1 MKISI
6 LGLGLSFC
14 MIANGCLS
22 IQVEMYPTTSSEA
35 VSQEGE
41 NPQEVL
47 QEVWKEN
54 SGRKYT
60 AEAST
65 SQDAL
70 QSDSKGSETGQTND
84 VSQNAE
90 SAANYEETDLS
101 ISSATDFWNGYAV
114 IEQDRKFG
122 LINEAGQ
129 IVIDPIYDQIGV
141 FDETG
146 SYAPIRV
153 GMWNTTLTHK
163 AILPWLLTALMKT
176 LESFHKERP
185 QFPSREPIAT

>member
-1 MKISI
+1 MKCFRRLKQQRVKKQNVIDKKQTAERKEMKIS
-6 LGLGLSFC
+6 LFGLGLSFC

-70 QSDSKGSETGQTND
+70 QSDSKGSETWQTND

-114 IEQDRKFG
+114 IERDRKFG

-129 IVIDPIYDQIGV
+129 IVIDPIYDQIGSV
-141 FDETG
+141 
-146 SYAPIRV
+146 
-153 GMWNTTLTHK
+153 
-163 AILPWLLTALMKT
+163 
-176 LESFHKERP
+176 
-185 QFPSREPIAT
+185 